1 MHRSVRGRRIEKR
14 GIKIPCNSF
23 LRFSRHPFAPPL
35 TLPYPSGTMPV
46 LMKQFPRLALSLA
59 AVTFA
64 LCGVAC
70 RPAFAAA
77 TDVVPQGSTLLD
89 SFAALAQAD
98 AFGAAETPEDFLG
111 DTLYTRGQLARILAH
126 LVQYDPVHLAF
137 VQKSGASSAALH
149 SAIALL
155 QPELKAAGV
164 DLSDAEPNPAG
175 HTASVSGY
183 LQPEIRIKTGGDRQ
197 PGTGVAGVY
206 RVTALGSLRS
216 NLRYGVS
223 VSNWPEDS
231 RRVFSNDKGPHDF
244 SALNE
249 AYLTLDGGRG
259 LEASVGRMYNR
270 WGPGTRGATMVSDNA
285 PALDQIQVAFPFSL
299 GARFGR
305 EYHFTQFLSTFRE
318 NSVQRYFAGRRI
330 EYAFTPRFTVDF
342 QEAYLSTASKS
353 LYVSLLPDFYS
364 GQSANLKIGSL
375 RLLGLD
381 QNFNSFLNFGVSY
394 EATPSLRVYG
404 QLGVDDIQSPG
415 HQSYRTPR
423 KIAQIAGVA
432 FQPSPGTG
440 IVAEYT
446 FADPTTYSSR
456 IVETQWQK
464 GLYDELGLPTGPN
477 SREFFLRLSRR
488 LRPGLTVSVQGR
500 DRKRID
506 ETFPV
511 PNSRD
516 YAASVEF
523 VPSRKSSIVLTYH
536 DYRQQAFPIP
546 SSILS
551 PGDGFTPANAEG
563 NYGSNQR
570 IKQLDIAYRFF
581 F

>member
-1 MHRSVRGRRIEKR
+1 
-14 GIKIPCNSF
+14 
-23 LRFSRHPFAPPL
+23 
-35 TLPYPSGTMPV
+35 MPV
-46 LMKQFPRLALSLA
+46 LMKQLLPRLALPLA
-59 AVTFA
+59 AAIA
-64 LCGVAC
+64 LGGMAC
-70 RPAFAAA
+70 RPALAAG
-77 TDVVPQGSTLLD
+77 TDVVPAGSTLLD

-111 DTLYTRGQLARILAH
+111 DTFYTRGQLAHILTH
-126 LVQYDPVHLAF
+126 LVQDDPVHLAG
-137 VQKSGASSAALH
+137 VQKNGASAAALH
-149 SAIALL
+149 AAIEIL

-164 DLSDAEPNPAG
+164 NLEDAEPEPLG
-175 HTASVSGY
+175 HAASVSGY
-183 LQPEIRIKTGGDRQ
+183 LQPELRIKTGGDKS
-197 PGTGVAGVY
+197 PGSGIVGIY
-206 RVTALGSLRS
+206 RVTALGGLRP

-244 SALNE
+244 SAVNE
-249 AYLTLDGGRG
+249 AYLTINGGRG
-259 LEASVGRMYNR
+259 LEASVGRLSNR

-342 QEAYLSTASKS
+342 QEAYISTSSRS

-364 GQSANLKIGSL
+364 GQSANLKIGGL
-375 RLLGLD
+375 RILGLD

-394 EATPSLRVYG
+394 EAAPSLRVYG

-456 IVETQWQK
+456 IVGTQWQK
-464 GLYDELGLPTGPN
+464 GQYDELGLPTGPN

-488 LRPGLTVSVQGR
+488 VQPGLTVAVQGR

-506 ETFPV
+506 ETFPA
-511 PNSRD
+511 PDSRD

-523 VPSRKSSIVLTYH
+523 APSRKSSIVLTYH

-546 SSILS
+546 SSVPS

-570 IKQLDIAYRFF
+570 IKQLNIAYRFF

>member
-1 MHRSVRGRRIEKR
+1 MQG
-14 GIKIPCNSF
+14 
-23 LRFSRHPFAPPL
+23 
-35 TLPYPSGTMPV
+35 
-46 LMKQFPRLALSLA
+46 LMKQTFPRLALPLTITLPLA
-59 AVTFA
+59 ITIA
-64 LCGVAC
+64 LCGAAC
-70 RPAFAAA
+70 HPALAAA
-77 TDVVPQGSTLLD
+77 TDVVPAGSTLLD

-111 DTLYTRGQLARILAH
+111 NTLYTRGQLARILTH
-126 LVQYDPVHLAF
+126 LVEDDPVHLAG
-137 VQKSGASSAALH
+137 VQKNSASAAALH

-155 QPELKAAGV
+155 QPEMKAAGV
-164 DLSDAEPNPAG
+164 DLADAEPEPAG
-175 HTASVSGY
+175 HAASVSGY
-183 LQPEIRIKTGGDRQ
+183 LQPEARIKTGGDRQ
-197 PGTGVAGVY
+197 PGTGVIGVY

-223 VSNWPEDS
+223 ASNWPQDS

-244 SALNE
+244 SAVNE
-249 AYLTLDGGRG
+249 AYLTIDGGRG
-259 LEASVGRMYNR
+259 LTASAGRIYNR

-318 NSVQRYFAGRRI
+318 NSVRRYFAGRRI
-330 EYAFTPRFTVDF
+330 EYAFTPKLTVDF
-342 QEAYLSTASKS
+342 QEAYISTASKS

-394 EATPSLRVYG
+394 EAAPSLRVYG
-404 QLGVDDIQSPG
+404 QLGIDDIQTPG
-415 HQSYRTPR
+415 RRTYRTPR
-423 KIAQIAGVA
+423 KIAQLAGVA

-456 IVETQWQK
+456 IVDTQWQK
-464 GLYDELGLPTGPN
+464 GQYDQLGLPTGPN
-477 SREFFLRLSRR
+477 SREFFVRFSRR
-488 LRPGLTVSVQGR
+488 LHPGLTVSVAGR

-506 ETFPV
+506 ETFPA

-523 VPSRKSSIVLTYH
+523 APNRKSSLSLTYH

-546 SSILS
+546 SSVLS

-563 NYGSNQR
+563 NYGLNQR
-570 IKQLDIAYRFF
+570 IKQLDVAYRFF

>member
-1 MHRSVRGRRIEKR
+1 
-14 GIKIPCNSF
+14 
-23 LRFSRHPFAPPL
+23 
-35 TLPYPSGTMPV
+35 MPV
-46 LMKQFPRLALSLA
+46 LMKQLLPRLALPLA
-59 AVTFA
+59 AAIA
-64 LCGVAC
+64 LGGMAC
-70 RPAFAAA
+70 RPALAAG
-77 TDVVPQGSTLLD
+77 TDVVPAGSTLLD

-111 DTLYTRGQLARILAH
+111 DTFYTRGQLAHILTH
-126 LVQYDPVHLAF
+126 LVQDDPVHLAG
-137 VQKSGASSAALH
+137 VQKNGASAAALH
-149 SAIALL
+149 AAIEIL

-164 DLSDAEPNPAG
+164 NLEDAEPEPLG
-175 HTASVSGY
+175 HAASVSGY
-183 LQPEIRIKTGGDRQ
+183 LQPELRIKTGGDKS
-197 PGTGVAGVY
+197 PGSGIVGIY
-206 RVTALGSLRS
+206 RVTALGGLRP

-244 SALNE
+244 SAVNE
-249 AYLTLDGGRG
+249 AYLTVDGGRG
-259 LEASVGRMYNR
+259 LEASVGRLSNR

-342 QEAYLSTASKS
+342 QEAYISTSSRS

-364 GQSANLKIGSL
+364 GQSANLKIGGL
-375 RLLGLD
+375 RILGLD

-394 EATPSLRVYG
+394 EAAPSLRVYG

-456 IVETQWQK
+456 IVGTQWQK
-464 GLYDELGLPTGPN
+464 GQYDELGLPTGPN

-488 LRPGLTVSVQGR
+488 VQPGLTVAVQGR

-506 ETFPV
+506 ETFPA
-511 PNSRD
+511 PDSRD

-523 VPSRKSSIVLTYH
+523 APSRKSSIVLTYH

-546 SSILS
+546 SSVPS

-570 IKQLDIAYRFF
+570 IKQLNIAYRFF

>member
-1 MHRSVRGRRIEKR
+1 
-14 GIKIPCNSF
+14 
-23 LRFSRHPFAPPL
+23 
-35 TLPYPSGTMPV
+35 
-46 LMKQFPRLALSLA
+46 MKQIFPRLALPLA
-59 AVTFA
+59 ITFA
-64 LCGVAC
+64 LCGAAC
-70 RPAFAAA
+70 RPALAAG

-111 DTLYTRGQLARILAH
+111 NTLYTRGQLARILTH
-126 LVQYDPVHLAF
+126 LVGDDPVHLAF
-137 VQKSGASSAALH
+137 VQKNGASSAALH
-149 SAIALL
+149 SAIEDL
-155 QPELKAAGV
+155 QPELKAARV
-164 DLSDAEPNPAG
+164 NFSDAEPDAPSR
-175 HTASVSGY
+175 TASVSGY
-183 LQPEIRIKTGGDRQ
+183 LQPELRLKTGGDKE
-197 PGTGVAGVY
+197 PGTGIIGVY
-206 RVTALGSLRS
+206 RVTALGNLKP

-223 VSNWPEDS
+223 VSNWPQDS

-244 SALNE
+244 SAVNE
-249 AYLTLDGGRG
+249 AYLTVDGGRG
-259 LEASVGRMYNR
+259 LEASIGRIYNR

-285 PALDQIQVAFPFSL
+285 PALDQIQIAFPFSL

-305 EYHFTQFLSTFRE
+305 EYHFTQFLSTFRQ

-330 EYAFTPRFTVDF
+330 EYTFSPRFTVDF
-342 QEAYLSTASKS
+342 QEAYLSTSSQS

-364 GQSANLKIGSL
+364 GQSANLKIGHL
-375 RLLGLD
+375 RINGLD
-381 QNFNSFLNFGVSY
+381 QNFNSFLNFGASY

-404 QLGVDDIQSPG
+404 QLGIDDIQSPG

-423 KIAQIAGVA
+423 KIAQLAGVA

-456 IVETQWQK
+456 IVDTQWQK
-464 GLYDELGLPTGPN
+464 GQYDELGLPTGPN
-477 SREFFLRLSRR
+477 SREFFVRLSQRVQ
-488 LRPGLTVSVQGR
+488 PGLTVSLQGR
-500 DRKRID
+500 DRKRVD

-523 VPSRKSSIVLTYH
+523 APSRKSNIALTYH

-546 SSILS
+546 SNVPS

-563 NYGSNQR
+563 NYGQNSR
-570 IKQLDIAYRFF
+570 IKQLDLDCRFF

>member
-1 MHRSVRGRRIEKR
+1 
-14 GIKIPCNSF
+14 
-23 LRFSRHPFAPPL
+23 
-35 TLPYPSGTMPV
+35 MPV
-46 LMKQFPRLALSLA
+46 LMKQLLPRLALPLA
-59 AVTFA
+59 AAIA
-64 LCGVAC
+64 LGGMAC
-70 RPAFAAA
+70 RPALAAG
-77 TDVVPQGSTLLD
+77 TDVVPAGSTLLD

-111 DTLYTRGQLARILAH
+111 DTFYTRGQLAHILTH
-126 LVQYDPVHLAF
+126 LVQDDPVHLAG
-137 VQKSGASSAALH
+137 VQKNGASAAALH
-149 SAIALL
+149 AAIEIL

-164 DLSDAEPNPAG
+164 NLEDAEPEPLG
-175 HTASVSGY
+175 HAASVSGY
-183 LQPEIRIKTGGDRQ
+183 LQPELRIKTGGDKS
-197 PGTGVAGVY
+197 PGSGIVGIY
-206 RVTALGSLRS
+206 RVTALGGLRP

-244 SALNE
+244 SAVNE
-249 AYLTLDGGRG
+249 AYLTINGRRG
-259 LEASVGRMYNR
+259 LEASVGRLSNR

-342 QEAYLSTASKS
+342 QEAYISTSSRS

-364 GQSANLKIGSL
+364 GQSANLKIGGL
-375 RLLGLD
+375 RILGLD

-394 EATPSLRVYG
+394 EAAPSLRVYG

-456 IVETQWQK
+456 IVGTQWQK
-464 GLYDELGLPTGPN
+464 GQYDELGLPTGPN

-488 LRPGLTVSVQGR
+488 VQPGLTVAVQGR

-506 ETFPV
+506 ETFPA

-523 VPSRKSSIVLTYH
+523 APSRKSSIVLTYH

-546 SSILS
+546 SSVPS

>member
-1 MHRSVRGRRIEKR
+1 
-14 GIKIPCNSF
+14 
-23 LRFSRHPFAPPL
+23 
-35 TLPYPSGTMPV
+35 MPV
-46 LMKQFPRLALSLA
+46 LMKQLLPRLALPLA
-59 AVTFA
+59 AAIA
-64 LCGVAC
+64 LGGMAC
-70 RPAFAAA
+70 RPALAAG
-77 TDVVPQGSTLLD
+77 TDVVPAGSTLLD

-111 DTLYTRGQLARILAH
+111 DTFYTRGQLAHILTH
-126 LVQYDPVHLAF
+126 LVQDDPVHLAG
-137 VQKSGASSAALH
+137 VQKNGASAAALH
-149 SAIALL
+149 AAIEIL

-164 DLSDAEPNPAG
+164 NLEDAEPEPLG
-175 HTASVSGY
+175 HAASVSGY
-183 LQPEIRIKTGGDRQ
+183 LQPELRIKTGGDKS
-197 PGTGVAGVY
+197 PGSGIVGIY
-206 RVTALGSLRS
+206 RVTALGGLRP

-244 SALNE
+244 SAVNE
-249 AYLTLDGGRG
+249 AYLTVDGGRG
-259 LEASVGRMYNR
+259 LEASVGRLSNR

-342 QEAYLSTASKS
+342 QEAYISTSSQS

-364 GQSANLKIGSL
+364 GQSANLKIGGL
-375 RLLGLD
+375 RILGLD

-394 EATPSLRVYG
+394 EAAPSLRVYG

-456 IVETQWQK
+456 IVGTQWQK
-464 GLYDELGLPTGPN
+464 GQYDELGLPTGPN

-488 LRPGLTVSVQGR
+488 VQPGLTVAVQGR

-506 ETFPV
+506 ETFPA
-511 PNSRD
+511 PDSRD

-523 VPSRKSSIVLTYH
+523 APSRKSSIVLTYH

-546 SSILS
+546 SSVPS

>member
-1 MHRSVRGRRIEKR
+1 
-14 GIKIPCNSF
+14 
-23 LRFSRHPFAPPL
+23 
-35 TLPYPSGTMPV
+35 MPV
-46 LMKQFPRLALSLA
+46 LMKQLLPRLALPLA
-59 AVTFA
+59 AAIA
-64 LCGVAC
+64 LGGMAC
-70 RPAFAAA
+70 RPALAGG
-77 TDVVPQGSTLLD
+77 TDVVPAGSTLLD

-111 DTLYTRGQLARILAH
+111 DTLYTRGQLSHILTH
-126 LVQYDPVHLAF
+126 LVQDDPVHLAG
-137 VQKSGASSAALH
+137 VQKNGASSAALH
-149 SAIALL
+149 AAIEIL
-155 QPELKAAGV
+155 QPELKAARV
-164 DLSDAEPNPAG
+164 NLEDAEPEPLG
-175 HTASVSGY
+175 HAASVSGY
-183 LQPEIRIKTGGDRQ
+183 LQPELRIKTGGDKN
-197 PGTGVAGVY
+197 PGSGVVGIY
-206 RVTALGSLRS
+206 RVTALGGLRP

-223 VSNWPEDS
+223 VSNWPEDR

-244 SALNE
+244 SAVNE
-249 AYLTLDGGRG
+249 AYLTVDGGRG
-259 LEASVGRMYNR
+259 LEASVGRLSNR

-330 EYAFTPRFTVDF
+330 EYAFTPRLTVDF
-342 QEAYLSTASKS
+342 QEAYISTSSQS

-364 GQSANLKIGSL
+364 GQSANLKIGGL
-375 RLLGLD
+375 RILGLD

-394 EATPSLRVYG
+394 EAAPSLRVYG

-456 IVETQWQK
+456 IVGTQWQK
-464 GLYDELGLPTGPN
+464 GQYDELGLPTGPN

-488 LRPGLTVSVQGR
+488 VQPGLTVAVQGR

-506 ETFPV
+506 ETFPA
-511 PNSRD
+511 PDSRD

-523 VPSRKSSIVLTYH
+523 APSRKSSIVLTYH

-546 SSILS
+546 SSVPS